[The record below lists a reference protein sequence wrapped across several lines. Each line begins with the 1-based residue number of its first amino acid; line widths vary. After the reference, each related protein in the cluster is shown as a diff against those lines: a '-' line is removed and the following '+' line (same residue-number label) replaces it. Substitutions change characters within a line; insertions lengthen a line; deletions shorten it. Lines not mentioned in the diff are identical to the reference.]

1 MWDKRWDAALFAK
14 WEKTWDML
22 MGQNRGRQNQ
32 RNHGIKGGICLVG
45 RNVGHYNYLFCV
57 IKRGIDE
64 DQ

>member
-1 MWDKRWDAALFAK
+1 MTRWDK
-14 WEKTWDML
+14 TGDML

-32 RNHGIKGGICLVG
+32 RNHGINGGICRVG

-64 DQ
+64 DR